1 MKVAE
6 QVIDM
11 AKFLLR
17 CSSGGPLI
25 KQLFEHIMF
34 NPKLWINS
42 DPSVQVG
49 IFSNSSIL
57 SFNHILSSLRFQV
70 HLYNYLATDFL
81 GNTNFH
87 HIIRQVATFGEMC
100 HALKFY
106 YWVTMPK
113 PPSAYQ
119 VFWASHAFP
128 FFFFFSILYLF
139 FFVDKN
145 HQLRWKNGL
154 SRFRMRMSLQS
165 GNHFLEFIGTS
176 IRLYFLE
183 HQKPFWFCVEWE

>member
-1 MKVAE
+1 
-6 QVIDM
+6 M

-42 DPSVQVG
+42 DPSV
-49 IFSNSSIL
+49 
-57 SFNHILSSLRFQV
+57 QV

-113 PPSAYQ
+113 APSAYQ
-119 VFWASHAFP
+119 V
-128 FFFFFSILYLF
+128 
-139 FFVDKN
+139 
-145 HQLRWKNGL
+145 
-154 SRFRMRMSLQS
+154 
-165 GNHFLEFIGTS
+165 
-176 IRLYFLE
+176 
-183 HQKPFWFCVEWE
+183 